1 MNNFEEGP
9 LKQFT
14 PCCFDNQAEVIR
26 SLAVVHTELVL
37 IHPFREGNGR
47 LARLLA
53 VLMGL
58 QAQLPTLD
66 FGGLVGKKRLEYFAA
81 VRAGMK
87 KNYLPMIEIFS
98 SVVKQT
104 LRTQK
109 GK

>member
-1 MNNFEEGP
+1 
-9 LKQFT
+9 
-14 PCCFDNQAEVIR
+14 VIR
-26 SLAVVHTELVL
+26 GLAVVHTEIVL

-66 FGGLVGKKRLEYFAA
+66 FGGLAGKKRLEYFAA
-81 VRAGMK
+81 VREGMK
-87 KNYLPMIEIFS
+87 KNYQPMIKIFG
-98 SVVKQT
+98 SVVKRT
-104 LRTQK
+104 LKTQK